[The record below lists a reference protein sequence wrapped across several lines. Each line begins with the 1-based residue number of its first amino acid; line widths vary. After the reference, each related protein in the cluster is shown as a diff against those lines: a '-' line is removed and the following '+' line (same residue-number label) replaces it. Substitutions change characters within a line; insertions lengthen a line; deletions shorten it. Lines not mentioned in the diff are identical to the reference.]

1 MGANDDNLLRTSPA
15 GNLHFQ
21 IVAGLA
27 TYLEAEPADLEACL
41 NERGRDPRGRFD
53 QARIHEP
60 VAVPDFACNH
70 LNVTPERVAQ
80 RGLLGTQRDPRSAIA
95 FEWHAKHKAP
105 AAEAD

>member
-27 TYLEAEPADLEACL
+27 TYLVAEPADLVACL
-41 NERGRDPRGRFD
+41 RERGLYPRGRFD
-53 QARIHEP
+53 QARMHEP
-60 VAVPDFACNH
+60 VAVPDFASNH
-70 LNVTPERVAQ
+70 SDVAPERVAQ
-80 RGLLGTQRDPRSAIA
+80 RGLLRTQRDPRSAIA
-95 FEWHAKHKAP
+95 FQRHAKHKAP